1 MPITIN
7 KITVLIAVFCYLA
20 ASSIAS
26 AHVGISMGNTDASFY
41 AEVVDTTGNTSVG
54 SVVVDES
61 MPMPCHSIGQEGC
74 CNVNS
79 ACKLMCSA
87 IGHALLTPP
96 TTLVFKPVLM
106 LKTPIS
112 KSNLMVR
119 QLIVEIRPPK

>member
-1 MPITIN
+1 MSNTIN

-26 AHVGISMGNTDASFY
+26 AHVGISMGNKEASFY
-41 AEVVDTTGNTSVG
+41 AEVIDTTGNTTVNSAA
-54 SVVVDES
+54 VDES
-61 MPMPCHSIGQEGC
+61 MSMPCHSIGDESC
-74 CNVNS
+74 CDANS

-96 TTLVFKPVLM
+96 TALVSKPALA
-106 LKTPIS
+106 LKTPVS